1 MKFEFATAKRILFG
15 PGRIRELPALAKSL
29 GNVTLLVLGKS
40 GRGKDALAEDLAR
53 AGIRSVAFHVD
64 GEPTVAM
71 VDQAKELAMDG
82 GCDLV
87 VTVGGGSVIDAGKA
101 VAGMLNNPGEVLD
114 YLEVVGGGRPILK
127 PAAPWIAV
135 PTTAGT
141 GAEVT
146 RNAVLEVPDR
156 RVKVSLRSPH
166 LLADIAVIDP
176 ELTLSLPRTIT
187 AYTGMDAL
195 TQLIEPFVS
204 NAANPLTD
212 GVCREGLSLAA
223 RSLATVCRDGSDLQ
237 ARSDMCAA
245 ALMGG
250 IALANARLGAVHGL
264 AGVLGGTTGH
274 PHGAICAR
282 LLPPVMEANLRALG
296 QRPVPGALERYA
308 EVARR
313 LTGNP
318 AATADD
324 GLAWVRAL
332 CAELAI
338 PTLAKAGLTR
348 SDFVRVIPAAGRA
361 SSMQGN
367 PVKLTDSELESILE
381 AAL

>member
-1 MKFEFATAKRILFG
+1 MKFEFATAGRIVFG
-15 PGRIRELPALAKSL
+15 PGRVRELPALAKTL
-29 GNVTLLVLGKS
+29 GSAALLVLGKS
-40 GRGKDALAEDLAR
+40 GRGQEALTEGLAQAGVR
-53 AGIRSVAFHVD
+53 AVPFHVD

-71 VDQAKELAMDG
+71 VDQGKALAAG
-82 GCDLV
+82 EGCDLV
-87 VTVGGGSVIDAGKA
+87 IAVGGGSVIDAAKA
-101 VAGMLNNPGEVLD
+101 VAGMVTNPGEVLD
-114 YLEVVGGGRPILK
+114 YLEVVGGGKPLGR

-146 RNAVLEVPDR
+146 RNAVLDVPDR

-166 LLADIAVIDP
+166 LLATVAVIDP

-223 RSLATVCRDGSDLQ
+223 RCLPAACRDGSDLE
-237 ARSDMCAA
+237 ARSGMSAA

-250 IALANARLGAVHGL
+250 MALANARLGAVHGF
-264 AGVLGGTTGH
+264 AGVLGGTTGFA
-274 PHGAICAR
+274 HGALCAR
-282 LLPPVMEANLRALG
+282 LLPFVIESNLKALRE
-296 QRPVPGALERYA
+296 RPVPGVLERYA
-308 EVARR
+308 EIARR
-313 LTGNP
+313 LTGDP
-318 AATADD
+318 AATAED
-324 GLAWVRAL
+324 GLDWVRDL
-332 CAELAI
+332 CAALDI
-338 PTLAKAGLTR
+338 PPLSKAGLTR
-348 SDFVRVIPAAGRA
+348 ADFPHVIPAAARA

-367 PVKLTDSELESILE
+367 PVKLAEDELSAILE